1 MKISFSKYQGAG
13 NDFVLIDDRPCTFPQ
28 DVDLIKKICNRRFGI
43 GADGLI
49 LLQNDNKTDFKM
61 VYFNADGNLGSM
73 CGNGGRC
80 VVAFAKALYVIDK
93 NCSFAAYDGIHQASI
108 SDANQV
114 KLHMSDVGSIDKR
127 LEGVFLDTGSPH
139 LVCFQQGVE
148 DLDVD
153 SVGARIRYS
162 SSYKEIGTNVN
173 FAERIDDYLLLRTY
187 ERGVE
192 AETLACGTGA
202 TATAIAAFEEGLF
215 DTKYIK
221 LKVKGG
227 HLEVSFEPKGNSY
240 SNICLTGPAEFV
252 FSGEIEIN
260 V

>member
-13 NDFVLIDDRPCTFPQ
+13 NDFVLIADRLNTFPQ
-28 DVDLIKKICNRRFGI
+28 DVDLIKKICDRRFGV

-49 LLQNDNKTDFKM
+49 LLQDDSKADFKM

-80 VVAFAKALYVIDK
+80 VVAFARALNIIDK
-93 NCSFAAYDGIHQASI
+93 NCSFSAYDGIHQASI
-108 SDANQV
+108 NDANLV
-114 KLHMSDVGSIDKR
+114 KLHMSDVGNVDKR
-127 LEGVFLDTGSPH
+127 AEGVFLDTGSPH

-148 DLDVD
+148 GLDVD
-153 SVGARIRYS
+153 TIGARIRYNS
-162 SSYKEIGTNVN
+162 TYKERGTNVN

-202 TATAIAAFEEGLF
+202 TATAIAAYEKGLF
-215 DTKYIK
+215 TTTSIK

-227 HLEVSFEPKGNSY
+227 HLEVSFVAEGDSY
-240 SNICLTGPAEFV
+240 SNICLTGSAEFV